1 MKNNRIL
8 TVLNWTLF
16 GLLLVVLSCRVGT
29 SRAYAAG
36 NWRGYAVY
44 RDGVVLNV
52 DDHAAIMDKKNI
64 SATRPVLHSGG
75 YNGVVQR
82 GTWEAFM
89 GGSGSK
95 NKYLGLYK
103 PDNCYITQRTG
114 DLIVAKARE
123 LLGTR
128 YALLTQINYSAG
140 SNTWVR
146 PENILGLRCDGVV
159 EYVYE
164 WFGWKVGGSDSNWD
178 ISRNKAANFLQH
190 SGFSITPRKQHEK
203 LLKLVSSSLPN

>member
-1 MKNNRIL
+1 MKNDRIL

-44 RDGVVLNV
+44 RDGVVLNI

-64 SATRPVLHSGG
+64 SAARPVLHSGG

-82 GTWEAFM
+82 GTWKDFM

-103 PDNCYITQRTG
+103 PKNCYITQRTG

-128 YALLTQINYSAG
+128 YTLFKQITYSAG
-140 SNTWVR
+140 SNTWVL
-146 PENILGLRCDGVV
+146 PENILGLGCDGVV
-159 EYVYE
+159 EYIYE
-164 WFGWKVGGSDSNWD
+164 WFGWRVGGADGKWD
-178 ISRNKAANFLQH
+178 ISRNKAANLSEH